1 MTHAITRE
9 FDGNV
14 ALMIAADMKTQLSG
28 LKKLAPIFQLI
39 NVKEKTN
46 SDSTDLTIANRKH
59 STIIE
64 FS

>member
-1 MTHAITRE
+1 MTHAITQE
-9 FDGNV
+9 FDRNV

-59 STIIE
+59 ATIIE

>member
-46 SDSTDLTIANRKH
+46 SDSTDLMIANRKH
-59 STIIE
+59 ATIIE

>member
-1 MTHAITRE
+1 MTHAITQE

-59 STIIE
+59 ATIIE